1 MIIPFTGWFSSESP
15 GENILKSLELR
26 APQIRHVILNSLLL
40 HSLARWPLHIHCEF
54 SGCFTLATP
63 ISDSQ
68 PASQQQL
75 SALYSGNT
83 NSIHISQNGQF
94 VPSSSAPDPPPRES
108 RFVVE
113 LMVVRKSESKR
124 NLALCKKTF
133 ASVDH
138 PGFWQCSL

>member
-15 GENILKSLELR
+15 GENILESLELR

-40 HSLARWPLHIHCEF
+40 HSLARWPLHIHCEY

-83 NSIHISQNGQF
+83 N
-94 VPSSSAPDPPPRES
+94 
-108 RFVVE
+108 
-113 LMVVRKSESKR
+113 
-124 NLALCKKTF
+124 
-133 ASVDH
+133 
-138 PGFWQCSL
+138 